1 MVNKKQTQ
9 TGIDIQDL
17 KGRLAETGKK
27 IAILR
32 GYL

>member
-1 MVNKKQTQ
+1 MASIKQTQ
-9 TGIDIQDL
+9 AGIDIQEL
-17 KGRLAETGKK
+17 KSRLAETGKK